1 MNVNVNVNVNV
12 NENDKVQTIETNA
25 MGDICG
31 MAEYVGMNPGF
42 LLRELER
49 VPALTAV
56 DKD

>member
-1 MNVNVNVNVNV
+1 MNVNV
-12 NENDKVQTIETNA
+12 NENDKVQTTETNA